1 MLITLR
7 DAAREFQLSERTLHE
22 LVRRHGLT
30 RFRRPGDRRTWL
42 ERDRLEEILRPH
54 PKAQPLKPLAAAIIV
69 RGPQVLM
76 TRRRYTQHGE
86 HWSWPSGR
94 PEPGE
99 SLEDALRRE
108 LQEELN
114 ITDARI
120 VRHLG
125 DIDLPS
131 GYRMSH
137 FHVDIPADAEP
148 SLVDHEELIEAQWM
162 TLDDVEHALKSLP
175 PEIANKALTYAC
187 EVITTFAQSARQPR
201 PRPS

>member
-7 DAAREFQLSERTLHE
+7 DAAREFQVSERTLHE

-42 ERDRLEEILRPH
+42 ERERLEEILRPH
-54 PKAQPLKPLAAAIIV
+54 PKAPPLKPLAAAIIT
-69 RGPQVLM
+69 RRARVLM

-99 SLEDALRRE
+99 SLQDAIKRE
-108 LQEELN
+108 LQEELHL
-114 ITDARI
+114 TDARI
-120 VRHLG
+120 VRHIG

-137 FHVDIPADAEP
+137 FHVEIPPEAEP
-148 SLVDHEELIEAQWM
+148 SVVDHEELIEARWM
-162 TLDDVEHALKSLP
+162 SLDDVEKALKSLP
-175 PEIANKALTYAC
+175 PELANKALAYAR
-187 EVITTFAQSARQPR
+187 ELITTLEERQTIA
-201 PRPS
+201 